1 MLFYENVYERS
12 FIMENEKELNNEIK
26 SLLGCMEG
34 GDVTSD
40 EYKAE
45 LHAVTIL
52 IDKAIEI
59 EKLNRD
65 SEEKSRARLIEQET
79 KEAQMNEERKHRWI
93 GYAISIAGLVIPS
106 AITIWGTI
114 KSFQFEETGTIT
126 TSVGKSFTNRLF
138 RKN

>member
-1 MLFYENVYERS
+1 
-12 FIMENEKELNNEIK
+12 MENEKELNNEIK

-52 IDKAIEI
+52 MDKAIEI
-59 EKLNRD
+59 EKLNRE

-79 KEAQMNEERKHRWI
+79 RESQMNEERKHRWI

-114 KSFQFEETGTIT
+114 KSFQFEENGTIT
-126 TSVGKSFTNRLF
+126 TSVGKSFMNRLF

>member
-1 MLFYENVYERS
+1 
-12 FIMENEKELNNEIK
+12 MENERELNNEIK

-45 LHAVTIL
+45 LRAVTIL

-59 EKLNRD
+59 EKLNRE

-79 KEAQMNEERKHRWI
+79 RESQMNEERKHRWI

>member
-1 MLFYENVYERS
+1 
-12 FIMENEKELNNEIK
+12 MENEKELNNEIK

-59 EKLNRD
+59 EKLNRE

-79 KEAQMNEERKHRWI
+79 KETQMNEERKHRWI

>member
-1 MLFYENVYERS
+1 
-12 FIMENEKELNNEIK
+12 MENEKELNNEIK
-26 SLLGCMEG
+26 SLLECMEG

-45 LHAVTIL
+45 LHAVTVL
-52 IDKAIEI
+52 MDKAIEI
-59 EKLNRD
+59 EKLNRE

-79 KEAQMNEERKHRWI
+79 RESQMKEERKHRWI

-114 KSFQFEETGTIT
+114 KSFQFEENGTIT

>member
-1 MLFYENVYERS
+1 
-12 FIMENEKELNNEIK
+12 MENERELNNEIK
-26 SLLGCMEG
+26 SILECMEG

-45 LHAVTIL
+45 LHAVTVL

-59 EKLNRD
+59 EKLNRE

-79 KEAQMNEERKHRWI
+79 KEAQMSEERKHRWI

-114 KSFQFEETGTIT
+114 KSLQFEETGTIT